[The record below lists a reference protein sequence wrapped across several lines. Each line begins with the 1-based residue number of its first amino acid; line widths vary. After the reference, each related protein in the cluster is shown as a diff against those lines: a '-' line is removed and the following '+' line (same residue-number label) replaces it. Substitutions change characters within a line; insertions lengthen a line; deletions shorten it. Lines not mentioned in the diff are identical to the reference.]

1 MVKYKLLPGG
11 ALDYADFDG
20 TKITF
25 RHDGYR
31 GFQFLIYSHE
41 REFAVRLC
49 DDLTG
54 EYCGL
59 SFSLDYSVTDDALAV
74 CCRVKNT
81 TDSDFSADR
90 LGVRL
95 GTDCY
100 MENIRTGTTAFS
112 PTLLRC
118 EKRISGDTS
127 CRRTA
132 RCWEFAAPTP
142 SPLGAL
148 TITAQC
154 TARKITS
161 VTGYIR
167 RWSIF

>member
-1 MVKYKLLPGG
+1 MINYKLLPGG

-31 GFQFLIYSHE
+31 GFQFLVYSHE

-100 MENIRTGTTAFS
+100 ME
-112 PTLLRC
+112 
-118 EKRISGDTS
+118 KISGLE
-127 CRRTA
+127 RPL
-132 RCWEFAAPTP
+132 FPHPAPLRKNAFLGILHVAGRQGAGNLQPRP
-142 SPLGAL
+142 SRLL
-148 TITAQC
+148 E
-154 TARKITS
+154 S
-161 VTGYIR
+161 
-167 RWSIF
+167 